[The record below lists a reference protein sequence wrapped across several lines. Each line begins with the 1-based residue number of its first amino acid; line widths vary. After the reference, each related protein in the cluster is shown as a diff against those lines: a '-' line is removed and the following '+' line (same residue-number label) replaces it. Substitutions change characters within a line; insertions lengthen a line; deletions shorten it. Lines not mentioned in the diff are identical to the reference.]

1 MEPNLLYSHDDFLFI
16 DLFSSI
22 HQQSSQK
29 DRFCV
34 ENEAFLIQLL
44 SSYTAYVAPSSRVF
58 GIGELIVNPTRI
70 ALRYLTKAF
79 WLDVLAA
86 LPIPQVLVWA
96 VIPNVNDFTFISLSL
111 QAMNATGIV
120 SELFG
125 SELLVTCYCSMG
137 LLVLVHNRETRRM
150 LEKCM
155 YQERQSCGYDNF
167 YCSNGWFESSNVTR
181 LCDPNSGYYQFGVYA
196 LGVTTGAS
204 SLPFAYK
211 YSYALWI
218 GLQAICIIVG
228 TIGLLLLAS
237 IITNMQRNLLSI
249 TARLEEWRL
258 KRNDIEEWMHN
269 RQLPPELNSMFRDII
284 CERLDPALYT
294 EGTFLVREGDPV
306 NEISFIIRGQLDSY
320 TTDNNRS
327 GFFSSAQIS
336 SGGFCG
342 EELFTWVLDS
352 CSSDSFPPSTRTIRA
367 ISDVETFCLKAE
379 DLKFVASQFH
389 TLHSRNLRH
398 KFKLYSQQWRTWAAC
413 YIQAAWRCYK
423 MRKIVAEV
431 SSEVCG
437 LDTLGSRE
445 DCDMGMFVPRP
456 DAGIEVYAARVITN
470 LRREKSK
477 RFSSD
482 SERFSHSVVSV
493 ESQESLD
500 HVSSVS

>member
-1 MEPNLLYSHDDFLFI
+1 MDPGGQTARKWNQIFFIAMMISLFI
-16 DLFSSI
+16 DPLFFFSPTI
-22 HQQSSQK
+22 RAQK

-34 ENEAFLIQLL
+34 ENEAFLDSTFVILRSLNDVFYWLHMLFQFK
-44 SSYTAYVAPSSRVF
+44 TAYVAPSSRVF

-79 WLDVLAA
+79 WLDLLAA

-96 VIPNVNDFTFISLSL
+96 VIPNVNGSMTWDLKIVLRFLIFFQYFFRFYRLYPLSL

-120 SELFG
+120 SETIWLR
-125 SELLVTCYCSMG
+125 T
-137 LLVLVHNRETRRM
+137 
-150 LEKCM
+150 
-155 YQERQSCGYDNF
+155 
-167 YCSNGWFESSNVTR
+167 
-181 LCDPNSGYYQFGVYA
+181 
-196 LGVTTGAS
+196 AS
-204 SLPFAYK
+204 D
-211 YSYALWI
+211 
-218 GLQAICIIVG
+218 
-228 TIGLLLLAS
+228 LLLFYVAS
-237 IITNMQRNLLSI
+237 HRDKKNVGKVHVIKKDNLVAMITFIVAMVGLSQAMSQDYVIQIVAIINLVYMH
-249 TARLEEWRL
+249 LE
-258 KRNDIEEWMHN
+258 
-269 RQLPPELNSMFRDII
+269 
-284 CERLDPALYT
+284 LDPALYT

-423 MRKIVAEV
+423 MRKTVAEV

-482 SERFSHSVVSV
+482 SDRFSHSVVSV